1 MMSNV
6 EAVLYLSMLSA
17 MKLLG
22 IITAVPRATKK
33 KVLSSLHSVRYQDKY
48 TERFKRVESIIT
60 LGLQDIY

>member
-17 MKLLG
+17 LKQLG

-33 KVLSSLHSVRYQDKY
+33 KVFSSLHSVRYQDKY